1 MKKHAISVINCFL
14 SVFVFLCVFGN
25 TCYRHALPGKGGA
38 DFEQQVWLCYYF
50 AIFIVI
56 AIYCICAQPY
66 YSNKC
71 LWVGA
76 MFCILFSVILF
87 CLWIRYL
94 IFRSIF
100 AWPVP
105 SLNWVHWIYS
115 IVPPIISGLY
125 VYAAL
130 VKE

>member
-1 MKKHAISVINCFL
+1 MKKHEISIINCFL

-25 TCYRHALPGKGGA
+25 TCYRYALPGKGGS
-38 DFEQQVWLCYYF
+38 DFGQQVSLCYYF
-50 AIFIVI
+50 AIFIMI
-56 AIYCICAQPY
+56 AICCICAKPY

-71 LWVGA
+71 FWFGA
-76 MFCILFSVILF
+76 IFCMLFPVFVF
-87 CLWIRYL
+87 CLWVHVLFFNWSTSLDWAKWI
-94 IFRSIF
+94 SI
-100 AWPVP
+100 
-105 SLNWVHWIYS
+105 